1 MESQPIFGRIT
12 VPTSLGPRKSFEKLS
27 SAWMV
32 SELVTNCLPMGCNPP
47 SSPHFGGVWERLVQS
62 AKRALKAVAG
72 KQCVNDETLL
82 TFMAEVESLLNGR
95 PLTHVST
102 DYRDEEALTPNHF
115 LLGRGN
121 PNVPPDVVN
130 DKDLCSRK
138 RWKHA
143 QVMTQHFWKRWLREY
158 LPALTERRKWTND
171 ARNVRK
177 GDLVLVVDENSPRGC
192 WPLARVLRVLPG
204 DDGRVRAAEVRT
216 KSGTYIRPV
225 VKLCLLE
232 GAK

>member
-1 MESQPIFGRIT
+1 MKNYNRPSKI
-12 VPTSLGPRKSFEKLS
+12 KSKIRDSSRASFVLSYLQLS
-27 SAWMV
+27 SDQVDLSMTGSGHV
-32 SELVTNCLPMGCNPP
+32 NSIN
-47 SSPHFGGVWERLVQS
+47 
-62 AKRALKAVAG
+62 KA
-72 KQCVNDETLL
+72 
-82 TFMAEVESLLNGR
+82 
-95 PLTHVST
+95 
-102 DYRDEEALTPNHF
+102 TPKY
-115 LLGRGN
+115 
-121 PNVPPDVVN
+121 VVY

-143 QVMTQHFWKRWLREY
+143 QVMTQHFWKRWLREC

-171 ARNVRK
+171 ARNVRE

>member
-1 MESQPIFGRIT
+1 MSVAGTQWHF
-12 VPTSLGPRKSFEKLS
+12 
-27 SAWMV
+27 
-32 SELVTNCLPMGCNPP
+32 NPP
-47 SSPHFGGVWERLVQS
+47 SSPHFGGAWERLVQS

-95 PLTHVST
+95 PLTHVTS

-115 LLGRGN
+115 FLGRAN
-121 PNVPPDVVN
+121 PNFPPDVVT

-138 RWKHA
+138 RRKHA
-143 QVMTQHFWKRWLREY
+143 QVMSQHFWKRWLREY
-158 LPALTERRKWTND
+158 LPALTERRKWRKD
-171 ARNVRK
+171 ARNVSE

-192 WPLARVLRVLPG
+192 WPLGRVTRVLPG

-216 KSGTYIRPV
+216 KSGTYVRPV
-225 VKLCLLE
+225 LARRNCELE
-232 GAK
+232 SDASEVFPPSNTGGGGGECFRQNSPVCVTRT